1 LSWIWLPIV
10 AILALL
16 IVLFVRAFTFGKA
29 AVPVEPADSIPVDAN
44 AVADHLARIVRC
56 ETVSFDHD
64 HPADA
69 QSLQAL
75 HAELREMYPLVHAR
89 LELEVINDHALLY
102 TWPGT
107 DDRLDPI
114 LLAAHQDVV
123 PADEATLSEWE
134 YPPFAGQIADGYV
147 WGRGTMDNK
156 HQLIA
161 VLEAVEAL
169 LEAGF
174 SPQRTVYLGFGH
186 DEEIGGRRGAK
197 QIAARLQERGVH
209 LEALLDEGGTLMEG
223 MLPGVKGVVALVGNA
238 EKGYA
243 TLELSVSAE
252 PGHSAMPPKQTA
264 IGILAQAL
272 VRLERRPMPA
282 DSTVFRPLAEGLGK
296 KAPFAYRLV
305 FANLWLLAPIVHWA
319 LGNLP
324 KTNALIRTT
333 AAATMISGGIKDNIL
348 PRQATARV
356 NSRILVGNSGEQVV
370 AHVKRAVRDKR
381 VQVHKLDGFSSEPS
395 PISPTNSA
403 AYRKL
408 GQAIRQT
415 FGDVAVAPFLMIAA
429 TDTRHYTQL
438 CDNIYRFAPTHTTTE
453 DLSRVH
459 GINERVSVADLGR
472 LVQFYGHL
480 IKTWTE
486 P

>member
-10 AILALL
+10 AIAALL
-16 IVLFVRAFTFGKA
+16 IVVVVRAFTFGKA
-29 AVPVEPADSIPVDAN
+29 ADLVEPADAIPVDADT
-44 AVADHLARIVRC
+44 VADHLARIVRC
-56 ETVSFDHD
+56 ETVSFDRD
-64 HPADA
+64 HPADKE
-69 QSLQAL
+69 SLETL
-75 HAELREMYPLVHAR
+75 RAELREMYRLVHTR
-89 LELEVINDHALLY
+89 LELEVLNDHALLY

-134 YPPFAGQIADGYV
+134 HPPFSGQIADGYV
-147 WGRGTMDNK
+147 WGRGTLDDK

-174 SPQRTVYLGFGH
+174 RPQRTLFLGFGH
-186 DEEIGGRRGAK
+186 DEEIGGQQGAK
-197 QIAARLQERGVH
+197 EIAARIKERGVR
-209 LEALLDEGGTLMEG
+209 LEAVLDEGGALVEG
-223 MLPGVKGVVALVGNA
+223 MLPGVKGPLALVGNA

-243 TLELSVSAE
+243 TIELSVSAE

-264 IGILAQAL
+264 IGILGQAL
-272 VRLERRPMPA
+272 ARLERCPMPA
-282 DSTVFRPLAEGLGK
+282 DATAFRAMVEGLGR
-296 KAPFAYRLV
+296 KAPLVYRLI
-305 FANLWLLAPIVHWA
+305 FANLWLMAPVVHWG
-319 LGNLP
+319 LGSIP
-324 KTNALIRTT
+324 KTNAMIRTT

-348 PRQATARV
+348 PRTATARV
-356 NSRILVGNSGEQVV
+356 NSRILVGNSGEDVV
-370 AHVKRAVRDKR
+370 AHVKRAIRDER
-381 VQVHKLDGFSSEPS
+381 VQVRRLEGFSSEPS
-395 PISPTNSA
+395 PISPTGSA

-429 TDTRHYTQL
+429 TDTRHYTSL
-438 CDNIYRFAPTHTTTE
+438 CENIYRFAPVHTTAQ
-453 DLSRVH
+453 DLGRIH
-459 GINERVSVADLGR
+459 GINECIPVEGLGHM
-472 LVQFYGHL
+472 VQFYGHL

-486 P
+486 A